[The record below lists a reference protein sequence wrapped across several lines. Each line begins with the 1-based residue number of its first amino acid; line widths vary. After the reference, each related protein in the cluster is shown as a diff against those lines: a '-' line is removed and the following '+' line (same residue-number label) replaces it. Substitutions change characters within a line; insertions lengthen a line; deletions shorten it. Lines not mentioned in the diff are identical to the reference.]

1 MIIYRRLSI
10 DERRRTLANEALQL
24 ADTVKKSMAGRK
36 SVAYAGDTLPPGAE
50 ELASIPGNV
59 LILPFSNVNEKIA
72 ELWSLPR
79 ATDITF
85 SCGNSQISVITIG
98 RRNEY

>member
-36 SVAYAGDTLPPGAE
+36 SVAYAGDILPPGAE

-59 LILPFSNVNEKIA
+59 VILPFSNFNEA
-72 ELWSLPR
+72 ELWSLLR
-79 ATDITF
+79 ATNILF
-85 SCGNSQISVITIG
+85 SHGNSQISVITNG
-98 RRNEY
+98 RRN